1 MPNDLFRKAFDF
13 FFLQN
18 FEVRKSY
25 QILWTKI
32 TNV

>member
-1 MPNDLFRKAFDF
+1 MPNDLFRKAFD